1 MRIHPG
7 FSVLAGIEKMKG
19 TTHGSL
25 LLRELA
31 KP

>member
-7 FSVLAGIEKMKG
+7 FSVLAGIEKMEQ
-19 TTHGSL
+19 TTLGSHL
-25 LLRELA
+25 LMELA